1 MSRTALVTGA
11 TSGIG
16 KATALVLAKEGYNII
31 AVGRRTDKL
40 NELKT
45 EVEELN
51 QTCLI
56 HPLDVR
62 IQEDVASFIT
72 GLDSEWR
79 SIDVLVNNAGLAAGK
94 GPIQEG
100 KLDHWERMID
110 TNLKGLLYVSK
121 AVAPL
126 MIERKKGHI
135 VNIGS
140 IAGKE
145 VYPGGNVYNASKH
158 GVDALTRGMRIDLVE
173 HGIRVS
179 QVAPGAVETEFS
191 IVRFDGD
198 VDMAKKVYEGYEPL
212 HPEDIADAVL
222 YQVSRPRHVN
232 VADILILPSAQA
244 SATVF
249 SKDL

>member
-1 MSRTALVTGA
+1 MSRIALVTGA

-16 KATALVLAKEGYNII
+16 KATALLLASSEYDII
-31 AVGRRTDKL
+31 AVGRRSDRL
-40 NELKT
+40 EDLKKEIEGRGRKCYIDT
-45 EVEELN
+45 
-51 QTCLI
+51 
-56 HPLDVR
+56 LDVR
-62 IQEDVASFIT
+62 DQPAVEAFATSIPN
-72 GLDSEWR
+72 EWS

-100 KLDHWERMID
+100 NLDHWERMID
-110 TNLKGLLYVSK
+110 TNVKGLLYVSK
-121 AVAPL
+121 AIIPF
-126 MIERKKGHI
+126 MIKRKKGHI

-145 VYPGGNVYNASKH
+145 VYPGGNVYNGSKH
-158 GVDALTRGMRIDLVE
+158 AVDALTRGMRIDLIE

-198 VDMAKKVYEGYEPL
+198 ENKAKEVYQGYEPL

-222 YQVSRPRHVN
+222 YQVSRPPHVN
-232 VADILILPSAQA
+232 VADILILPTAQA

-249 SKDL
+249 KKE

>member
-158 GVDALTRGMRIDLVE
+158 GVDALTRGMRIDLIE

-198 VDMAKKVYEGYEPL
+198 VDMAKRVYEGYEPL

-249 SKDL
+249 SKDS

>member
-1 MSRTALVTGA
+1 MSRIALVTGA

-16 KATALVLAKEGYNII
+16 KATALLLASSEYDII
-31 AVGRRTDKL
+31 AVGRRSDRL
-40 NELKT
+40 EDLKKEIEGRGRKCYIDT
-45 EVEELN
+45 
-51 QTCLI
+51 
-56 HPLDVR
+56 LDVR
-62 IQEDVASFIT
+62 DQPAVEAFATSIPN
-72 GLDSEWR
+72 EWS

-100 KLDHWERMID
+100 NLDHWERMID
-110 TNLKGLLYVSK
+110 TNVKGLLYVSK
-121 AVAPL
+121 AIIPF
-126 MIERKKGHI
+126 MIKRKKGHI

-145 VYPGGNVYNASKH
+145 VYPGGNVYNGSKH
-158 GVDALTRGMRIDLVE
+158 AVDALTRGMRIDLIE

-198 VDMAKKVYEGYEPL
+198 ENKAKEVYQGYEPL

-222 YQVSRPRHVN
+222 YQVSRPPHVN
-232 VADILILPSAQA
+232 VADILILPAAQA

-249 SKDL
+249 KKE

>member
-158 GVDALTRGMRIDLVE
+158 GVDALSRGMRIDLIE

-198 VDMAKKVYEGYEPL
+198 VDMAKRVYEGYEPL

-249 SKDL
+249 SKDS